1 MDLVAY
7 YEKRQTE
14 LEGEWHKM
22 RRKDQETQAEIDRV
36 SKELEREREKID
48 REREKIDRRR
58 EELKRSVEKTNE
70 VNETRLREKA
80 NCDEVV
86 TKQEEKAA
94 FLKLGQQWQIA
105 KAAYADV

>member
-1 MDLVAY
+1 MALVAY

-14 LEGEWHKM
+14 LEREWHKM

-48 REREKIDRRR
+48 RRREKIDRRR

-86 TKQEEKAA
+86 TKQEERDA
-94 FLKLGQQWQIA
+94 FLKSGQKLGLF
-105 KAAYADV
+105 